1 MIEYKTLIGAKA
13 KKEEVDT
20 FVELVTSGGAV
31 DEKYVRLG
39 VVRPGAQIIFAEVA
53 GRTAGVAA
61 LKVPSVEYRI
71 GLQSVTK
78 ADYSLP
84 ESDYPYELGYVSV
97 SPEHAGKGI
106 AKALVAE
113 VMSLADGSGIFATTS
128 NPAMKDGVLPPFK
141 FVPVGQTWKNATG
154 DTLGLLVRV
163 SQNNETL
170 Q

>member
-1 MIEYKTLIGAKA
+1 MIRYKTLIGANA
-13 KKEEVDT
+13 TQEEVDT
-20 FVELVTSGGAV
+20 FVELVTLGGAV

-39 VVRPGAQIIFAEVA
+39 MIRPGAHIIFAEVA
-53 GRTAGVAA
+53 GRTVGVAA
-61 LKVPSVEYRI
+61 LKVPSVEYRF
-71 GLQSVTK
+71 GLQSVAK

-84 ESDYPYELGYVSV
+84 ESEYPYELGYVSV

-106 AKALVAE
+106 AKTLVKK

-141 FVPVGQTWKNATG
+141 FVPAGQTWKNANG
-154 DTLGLLVRV
+154 DTLRLLVRD
-163 SQNNETL
+163 SQNNEAV